1 MKYLLFTFMFMS
13 AFAFGQQVEVLKMEK
28 VTIPGDQKFFHPQFD
43 HSGDK
48 LLLTAENYKSLHLL
62 KLPENKLQKIS
73 DAEGAGYSPKFSW
86 NDETVLFQEQEYIEK
101 RRFTKLKAW
110 NETAGNTRLI
120 EPAVRNLSVPM
131 IAGNRVLFRSDEQ
144 LKSAVVDK
152 TQPDKSDEIF
162 AGIENQQLVLYRG
175 EERLVIKPYESESYI
190 WPSVSPDRKHV
201 LAYAMGKGAFIS
213 DLTGMVLAELG
224 QIEAPVW
231 AGNDFIAGM
240 VTKDDGHQILESS
253 IVAVHPLSGKRQV
266 LTPDNII
273 AMHPDVSSKKQK
285 IVFHTPDGEI
295 WFIHYQLNR

>member
-1 MKYLLFTFMFMS
+1 MKFLLFVFMFIS
-13 AFAFGQQVEVLKMEK
+13 AFAFGQQVEVSKMEK
-28 VTIPGDQKFFHPQFD
+28 VTIPGNQKFYHPQFD
-43 HSGDK
+43 HSGEK
-48 LLLTAENYKSLHLL
+48 LLLTSENYQGLHLL
-62 KLPENKLQKIS
+62 KLPENNLQKIS
-73 DAEGAGYSPKFSW
+73 DADGAGYSPKFSW

-110 NETAGNTRLI
+110 NLTTENTRLI

-131 IAGNRVLFRSDEQ
+131 IAGNRVLFRSDEE
-144 LKSAVVDK
+144 LKSAVVDE
-152 TQPDKSDEIF
+152 TQPDRSDEIF

-231 AGNDFIAGM
+231 AGNDFIVGM

-253 IVAVHPLSGKRQV
+253 IVAVHPLSGERQV
-266 LTPDNII
+266 LSSENVI
-273 AMHPDVSSKKQK
+273 AMHPDVSAKTQK

>member
-1 MKYLLFTFMFMS
+1 M
-13 AFAFGQQVEVLKMEK
+13 LKMEK

-48 LLLTAENYKSLHLL
+48 LLLTSENYKSLHLL

-73 DAEGAGYSPKFSW
+73 DADGAGYSPKFSW

-120 EPAVRNLSVPM
+120 EPPVRNLSVPM

-144 LKSAVVDK
+144 LKSAVVDE
-152 TQPDKSDEIF
+152 TQPDKSDGIF

-266 LTPDNII
+266 LTPDNVI
-273 AMHPDVSSKKQK
+273 AMHPDVSAKKQK